1 MVLLVILCCRMFY
14 SLHYNLTVLFSVM
27 AVRRMWMLYVE
38 SIFLLPFFLLIDFIR
53 LLLLLLLFLLL
64 LLPSC
69 SSWFLASSLLQLQF
83 GIPEGVEIHMWWRI
97 HQSNSQRDTYV
108 LMEPP
113 HRLPSTQLYKTCC
126 NCCFEVFS
134 DAWSGTWLWLP
145 VLFLNYFPD

>member
-1 MVLLVILCCRMFY
+1 MVLLVILCRHMFY
-14 SLHYNLTVLFSVM
+14 SLHYNLTMLFSVV

-38 SIFLLPFFLLIDFIR
+38 SIFRLPFFLLIDFICP
-53 LLLLLLLFLLL
+53 LPL

-83 GIPEGVEIHMWWRI
+83 GIPEGVEIHMWRRI
-97 HQSNSQRDTYV
+97 LQSNSQRDTYV

-113 HRLPSTQLYKTCC
+113 HKLPSPQLYKTCC

-134 DAWSGTWLWLP
+134 DAWRGTWLWLP
-145 VLFLNYFPD
+145 ILFLDYFPD